1 MVMARTGRRPG
12 ATSSRT
18 AILDAARR
26 RFAAAGYDATSLRA
40 VAADVGVDPAVV
52 VHFFGSKDGL
62 FRAAVGWPFDPAQL
76 ASEIGAPAPA
86 ALSERIARIFL
97 GFWDDPTTR
106 GSLLALLRSAM
117 TRQESATMLREF
129 AVRQLFSQV
138 TRLVDG
144 QHAELRVDLAAAQL
158 IGVAVLR
165 HALHVEP
172 IASADQ
178 DELVAWLAPA
188 LDHFLRPGVAYDEQ
202 PA

>member
-1 MVMARTGRRPG
+1 MARTGRRPG
-12 ATSSRT
+12 STSTRT
-18 AILDAARR
+18 AILDVARR
-26 RFAAAGYDATSLRA
+26 RFADAGYDATSLRA
-40 VAADVGVDPAVV
+40 IAAEVGVDPAVV

-76 ASEIGAPAPA
+76 ASEIGAPAPTP
-86 ALSERIARIFL
+86 LGERMARTFL
-97 GFWDDPTTR
+97 GFWDDPATR
-106 GSLLALLRSAM
+106 SSLLALLRSAM
-117 TRQESATMLREF
+117 TREESAAILREF

-144 QHAELRVDLAAAQL
+144 QQAELRVNLAAAQL

-165 HALHVEP
+165 HALRVEP

-188 LDHFLRPGVAYDEQ
+188 LEHFLRPGLEYDDQ